1 MRKLENRHVL
11 ESQGTN
17 GNPHTDKKS
26 AKYEQL
32 RLEYSMNLN
41 ELQRNLESIC
51 KLADSLKKEKNE
63 LQITLEK

>member
-17 GNPHTDKKS
+17 GNRYLDKKS

-32 RLEYSMNLN
+32 RLEYSVNLN
-41 ELQRNLESIC
+41 ELQRNLEHIC
-51 KLADSLKKEKNE
+51 RLADSLKREKNE
-63 LQITLEK
+63 LQIALEK